1 MNSMN
6 KLLFS
11 ILLISSVALGQIEKN
26 VGDFTKVTAFDQ
38 IDVVLI
44 PASENKVVL
53 NGNDS
58 ESVELILKNDE
69 LKIRMPF
76 TKLLTGDAISATVY
90 YKNITA
96 VEANEGSRIASDSVL
111 KSTAFDIKAKEGSE
125 VKLHLDVDNL
135 TVRTTNGSKVSLQG
149 KAIAQKIKINTGG
162 IYEGQSFVTS
172 ETNISVKVGGE
183 ANVYAKEILN
193 AYCTAGGHI
202 TVFGEPK
209 IINQDIFLGGGT
221 ICQAIKRKE

>member
-11 ILLISSVALGQIEKN
+11 ILLISSAALGQIEKK

-44 PASENKVVL
+44 PAAENKVVL

-90 YKNITA
+90 FKNITA
-96 VEANEGSRIASDSVL
+96 VEANEGSRIACSSVL
-111 KSTAFDIKAKEGSE
+111 KVIYFDIKAKEGSE
-125 VKLHLDVDNL
+125 VKL
-135 TVRTTNGSKVSLQG
+135 
-149 KAIAQKIKINTGG
+149 
-162 IYEGQSFVTS
+162 
-172 ETNISVKVGGE
+172 
-183 ANVYAKEILN
+183 
-193 AYCTAGGHI
+193 
-202 TVFGEPK
+202 
-209 IINQDIFLGGGT
+209 FL
-221 ICQAIKRKE
+221 EV

>member
-1 MNSMN
+1 MNSMK

-11 ILLISSVALGQIEKN
+11 ILLISSVALGQIEKK

-96 VEANEGSRIASDSVL
+96 VEANEGSRIAGGSVL
-111 KSTAFDIKAKEGSE
+111 KCTVFDIKAKEGSE
-125 VKLHLDVDNL
+125 VKLLLDVAKL
-135 TVRTTNGSKVSLQG
+135 TARVANGSTITVEGTAQIQDVIVNSGGNYEAEKLQTSQTT
-149 KAIAQKIKINTGG
+149 IAGNA
-162 IYEGQSFVTS
+162 
-172 ETNISVKVGGE
+172 GGE
-183 ANVYAKEILN
+183 AYVYATDLVDAKVR
-193 AYCTAGGHI
+193 AGGSI
-202 TVFGEPK
+202 TVFGKPKQINKK
-209 IINQDIFLGGGT
+209 IIAGGS
-221 ICQAIKRKE
+221 IEMAK